1 MKSDPQAATGET
13 KMEAGFIGTGSIG
26 APLATNI
33 LDKQK
38 SLAVF
43 DINPDATKFL
53 AEKQARI
60 LGSPAQVAD
69 EAEVVFAC
77 MPSIDSFH
85 AIISGEEGIL
95 QGSKITTFVN
105 LGTMG
110 TEAVVQVEA
119 DLAAKGVAMLDAPI
133 TGGVQRAWNGDI
145 TVVTSG
151 PQAVFNQVEPFLQSF
166 ARDIHYVGSEVG
178 QAQLVKI
185 SNNIMS
191 FTNLVIACEALVMA
205 AKGGVD
211 PEKALS
217 VMNSGSGQNSAT
229 LTKVP
234 NFILNRAFNMEAPM
248 HIIEKDAVL
257 WRMEAERLEVP
268 QNVAAAT
275 YQTIRQALAMGLREG
290 DLSEMIRVIER
301 MADFE
306 LPKTRD

>member
-1 MKSDPQAATGET
+1 MK
-13 KMEAGFIGTGSIG
+13 AGFIGTGSIG
-26 APLATNI
+26 LPLASNI
-33 LDKQK
+33 LDQEKA
-38 SLAVF
+38 LAVY
-43 DINPDATKFL
+43 DINPGATKSL
-53 AEKQARI
+53 AEKQARV
-60 LGSPAQVAD
+60 LSSPGEVAN

-77 MPSIDSFH
+77 MPSIESFH
-85 AIISGEEGIL
+85 AIVSGSGGVL
-95 QGSKITTFVN
+95 QGSTMKTFVN

-110 TEAVVQVEA
+110 TEAVGAVEA
-119 DLAAKGVAMLDAPI
+119 ALSEKGIAMLDSPI
-133 TGGVQRAWNGDI
+133 TGGVQRAWDGDI

-151 PQAVFNQVEPFLQSF
+151 PQAVYDQVEPFLQSF
-166 ARDIHYVGSEVG
+166 ARDIHYVGGEVG

-211 PEKALS
+211 PEKALA

-229 LTKVP
+229 LGKVP

-248 HIIEKDAVL
+248 HIIEKDAML

-268 QNVAAAT
+268 QNVASAT
-275 YQTIRQALAMGLREG
+275 YQTMRQALAMGLKDG
-290 DLSEMIRVIER
+290 DLSEMVRVVER
-301 MADFE
+301 AANFE

>member
-1 MKSDPQAATGET
+1 MK
-13 KMEAGFIGTGSIG
+13 AGFIGTGSIG

-33 LDKQK
+33 LDQEK

-43 DINPDATKFL
+43 DINPDATKSL

-60 LGSPAQVAD
+60 LPSPRAVAD

-77 MPSIDSFH
+77 MPTIESFH
-85 AIISGEEGIL
+85 AVVSGETGLL
-95 QGSKITTFVN
+95 QGGAVKTFVN

-110 TEAVVQVEA
+110 TEAVAQIEA
-119 DLAAKGVAMLDAPI
+119 ACAEKGIAMLDSPI
-133 TGGVQRAWNGDI
+133 TGGVQRAWAGDI

-151 PQAVFNQVEPFLQSF
+151 PREVYDQVEPFLQSF
-166 ARDIHYVGSEVG
+166 ARDIHYVGPEVG

-185 SNNIMS
+185 ANNIMS
-191 FTNLVIACEALVMA
+191 FTNLVIACEALVMV

-211 PEKALS
+211 PEKALA

-229 LTKVP
+229 LSKVP
-234 NFILNRAFNMEAPM
+234 KFILNRAFNMEAPM
-248 HIIEKDAVL
+248 HIVVKDAML

-268 QNVAAAT
+268 QNVALAT
-275 YQTIRQALAMGLREG
+275 YQTMHQALAMGLG
-290 DLSEMIRVIER
+290 DGDMSEMVRVIER
-301 MADFE
+301 AANFE

>member
-1 MKSDPQAATGET
+1 MK
-13 KMEAGFIGTGSIG
+13 AGFIGTGSIG
-26 APLATNI
+26 APLASNI
-33 LDKQK
+33 LDQEK

-43 DINPDATKFL
+43 DINPEATKAL

-60 LGSPAQVAD
+60 LSSPREVAD

-77 MPSIDSFH
+77 MPTIESFH
-85 AIISGEEGIL
+85 AIVSGPDGVLRGGAME
-95 QGSKITTFVN
+95 TFVN

-110 TEAVVQVEA
+110 TEAVGAVEA
-119 DLAAKGVAMLDAPI
+119 VLSEKGIAMLDSPI
-133 TGGVQRAWNGDI
+133 TGGVQRAWAGDI

-151 PQAVFNQVEPFLQSF
+151 AQAVYDLVEPFLQAF
-166 ARDIHYVGSEVG
+166 ARDIHYVGAEVG

-191 FTNLVIACEALVMA
+191 FTNLVIACEALVMV

-211 PEKALS
+211 PEKALA
-217 VMNSGSGQNSAT
+217 VMNAGSGQNSAT

-248 HIIEKDAVL
+248 HIIEKDAML

-275 YQTIRQALAMGLREG
+275 YQTMRQALAMGLGNG
-290 DLSEMIRVIER
+290 DLSEIVRVVER
-301 MADFE
+301 AAAFE

>member
-1 MKSDPQAATGET
+1 MK
-13 KMEAGFIGTGSIG
+13 AGFIGTGSIG
-26 APLATNI
+26 APLASNI
-33 LDKQK
+33 LDQEK

-43 DINPDATKFL
+43 DINPEATKAL

-60 LGSPAQVAD
+60 LSSPREVAD

-77 MPSIDSFH
+77 MPTIESFH
-85 AIISGEEGIL
+85 AIVSGQDGVLRGGAME
-95 QGSKITTFVN
+95 TFVN

-110 TEAVVQVEA
+110 TEAVGAVEA
-119 DLAAKGVAMLDAPI
+119 VLSEKGIAMLDSPI
-133 TGGVQRAWNGDI
+133 TGGVQRAWAGDI

-151 PQAVFNQVEPFLQSF
+151 PQAVYDQVEPFLQAF
-166 ARDIHYVGSEVG
+166 ARDIHYVGPEVG

-211 PEKALS
+211 PEKALA
-217 VMNSGSGQNSAT
+217 VMNAGSGQNSAT

-248 HIIEKDAVL
+248 HIIEKDAML

-268 QNVAAAT
+268 QNVASAT
-275 YQTIRQALAMGLREG
+275 YQTMRQALAMGLGDG
-290 DLSEMIRVIER
+290 DLSEIVRVVER
-301 MADFE
+301 AAAFE